1 MIMIKKVEFIIILPI
16 SKLLKWLS
24 LKSIMINSS
33 DHVSLILND
42 NADGF
47 KRKRLKLRIAIYI
60 RIANWFIAI
69 CFDRIPCINLWQNI
83 IFNQL
88 TKTIRYDY
96 TFWCVIQN
104 IIVTIYKKNLN
115 ACKQF
120 SNISLATRNF
130 IV

>member
-1 MIMIKKVEFIIILPI
+1 MVYKGNVWNYGSQSISELPI
-16 SKLLKWLS
+16 DLS
-24 LKSIMINSS
+24 QF
-33 DHVSLILND
+33 VSTEYLVSTCDKI
-42 NADGF
+42 F
-47 KRKRLKLRIAIYI
+47 
-60 RIANWFIAI
+60 
-69 CFDRIPCINLWQNI
+69 

-120 SNISLATRNF
+120 SIISLATCRNF